1 MAELL
6 SLIWRFCCALGLTA
20 VMNENIFKRLRGA
33 MIGAIVI
40 DAANTFWGQPRT
52 YWSDPSTAYE
62 HNPFVRFF
70 ARLGYLPFILYW
82 VVYAAAAFFIVSRV
96 PRRFAPIA
104 IFTFI
109 LPHYLG
115 LPVGGS
121 IRGVTA
127 RRQPRFM
134 ALHWQLF
141 PAWPSSRKARAATC
155 NERSA

>member
-109 LPHYLG
+109 LPHYFGATSWWVYTWGYGQKAATIYGFALAVVPG
-115 LPVGGS
+115 
-121 IRGVTA
+121 
-127 RRQPRFM
+127 M
-134 ALHWQLF
+134 ALVSKGKGSNLQ
-141 PAWPSSRKARAATC
+141 
-155 NERSA
+155 